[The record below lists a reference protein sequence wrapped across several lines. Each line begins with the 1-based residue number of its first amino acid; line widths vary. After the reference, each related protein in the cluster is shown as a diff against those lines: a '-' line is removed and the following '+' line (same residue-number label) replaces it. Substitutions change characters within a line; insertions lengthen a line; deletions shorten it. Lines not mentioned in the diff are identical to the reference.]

1 MAKQS
6 WPQARKTC
14 QVYVPANGDLA
25 SVPNSATND
34 FLRKLSAVPGAE
46 FVWLG
51 GEKTGGVWQWSDGTP
66 WGFDAWSAGQPSAG
80 SGVNSVCLSLS
91 NNTGVNGYSK
101 MEVKY
106 LRIETV

>member
-25 SVPNSATND
+25 SVPSSATND
-34 FLRKLSAVPGAE
+34 FLRKLTAVPGAE

-66 WGFDAWSAGQPSAG
+66 WGYDAWDKDKPSAG
-80 SGVNSVCLSLS
+80 SGVNSVCLSPFNS
-91 NNTGVNGYSK
+91 TGANRYSHR
-101 MEVKY
+101 EVKY
-106 LRIETV
+106 LK